1 MLRTLVFN
9 QNRGNSDLHLFEIS
23 KTFHFG
29 DMATPTVEKP
39 MVILASMGVCRPPSW
54 RGDPPQEA
62 DFHTM
67 KGVLETL
74 FIRLGIGA
82 FKVTRGGPS
91 FLHPGR
97 SARLLFEGKDGDVE
111 IGWMGELGPVCRER
125 LGLRGRPVLAELSLD
140 ALGPFISSSRRFT
153 EIPRYPSI
161 ERDLAL
167 VVDSG
172 VTAGKVERIIG
183 SEAGELLESL
193 FLFDCYTG
201 EQIAAGK
208 KSLGYRAVYR
218 HPDRTLTDDEVDAI
232 QKKILKALSEQAG
245 AVLRD

>member
-1 MLRTLVFN
+1 
-9 QNRGNSDLHLFEIS
+9 
-23 KTFHFG
+23 
-29 DMATPTVEKP
+29 
-39 MVILASMGVCRPPSW
+39 
-54 RGDPPQEA
+54 
-62 DFHTM
+62 M

-82 FKVTRGGPS
+82 LKVTRGGPS

-97 SARLLFEGKDGDVE
+97 SARLSLQTVRGAGFSPFPNVDGEVE
-111 IGWMGELGPVCRER
+111 VGWMGELGPVCRER
-125 LGLRGRPVLAELSLD
+125 LGLRGRPVLAELFLD
-140 ALGPFISSSRRFT
+140 ALGPFICSARRFT

-201 EQIAAGK
+201 EQIAPGK

-232 QKKILKALSEQAG
+232 QQKILKALSEQAG